1 MKKLVHLTVLLIA
14 LLVLGLFAGCSSNEP
29 GGENNAAAKE
39 DFSIKI
45 GGSSTLAPIIAQC
58 ADQFTYFD
66 RFGQIVFC
74 AEL

>member
-45 GGSSTLAPIIAQC
+45 GVPALWLLS
-58 ADQFTYFD
+58 
-66 RFGQIVFC
+66 
-74 AEL
+74 